1 MNRDSYLA
9 IFAMSCVFSG
19 QLFSSQACQS
29 ALNVVDGLMGAL
41 GLLGVVVLAWQATR
55 KHTVYRSGNILF
67 TRIDSLPTNINEAD
81 DMEGFEGEI
90 LRISPVVQKLIFR
103 VRSVHGFQAKKI
115 NWRCLDLYDNDL
127 SADQVEIR
135 MVEDPYNTSIFKD
148 SDDAHYG
155 RDGYYSDA
163 QSLAPNECLYF
174 VLTIWCTE
182 GFTGN
187 LSFRAQDHEGFRAAS
202 YKRRLEVGSN

>member
-1 MNRDSYLA
+1 MNRHYYLA
-9 IFAMSCVFSG
+9 IFAMSCLFSWK
-19 QLFSSQACQS
+19 LFSSQACQS
-29 ALNVVDGLMGAL
+29 ALNVADWFMGAL
-41 GLLGVVVLAWQATR
+41 GLLGIVVLAWQLMR
-55 KHTVYRSGNILF
+55 KRTDSESGDILF
-67 TRIDSLPTNINEAD
+67 TRIDSLPTNINEVD
-81 DMEGFEGEI
+81 NMEDFEGQI
-90 LRISPVVQKLIFR
+90 LRISPGVQKLIFR
-103 VRSVHGFQAKKI
+103 VRSAHGFQVKKI
-115 NWRCLDLYDNDL
+115 NWRCLDLHDNDL

-155 RDGYYSDA
+155 RDGDYLDA

-187 LSFRAQDHEGFRAAS
+187 LSFRAQDHKGSSAAP
-202 YKRRLEVGSN
+202 YRRKLEVGSN